1 MKIGFIGLGNVG
13 GKLAGSLLR
22 NNFDLTVRDLDEN
35 LTNSLKDLGA
45 KVAKSPKELAEQ
57 SDLIITSLPSPEV
70 SAEVMESEDG
80 ILNGLSEKKI
90 WLEMST
96 TDENEV
102 KRLGKK
108 VIEKKAIPLDGPV
121 SGGCHRAATGNIA
134 IFVGGERKAFEK
146 ILPALTVMGRKILHT
161 GELGTASVLKV
172 ITNYL
177 ASAHLVALG
186 EAWTV
191 AKKSN
196 LDLAKTYKGIAISS
210 GNSFVH
216 ETESQVILNG
226 SYNINFTMDLVLKDT
241 SLFDNLAKKL
251 NAPLE
256 ISPQIVEIFK
266 DGQKK
271 YGSRAWS
278 SMIVKRMED
287 LNNINFPSD
296 IKKLNDEELKVLSE
310 EVRSE
315 MIDAVSKTG
324 GHLGA
329 GLGVVELTVAIHATF
344 DTPHDRLIWDVGHQA
359 YPHKIL
365 TGRKNK
371 IHTIRQKEGL
381 APFPAISESEF
392 DAFGVGHSSTSISAA
407 LGMTIGSNDK
417 ALAVIGDGALT
428 AGMAVDANVLIFERI
443 REEIKLN
450 KGPARAIELGY
461 EKALSAIID
470 ANITTFITAVILF
483 AIGSGPVRGFS
494 VTLGLGI
501 ITSVFTA
508 IFVTRLLIVIW
519 FERRRPRKVE
529 V

>member
-1 MKIGFIGLGNVG
+1 MYKKQKRRGNKMKIGFIGLGNVG

-22 NNFDLTVRDLDEN
+22 NNFDLTVRDLDET

-177 ASAHLVALG
+177 ASTHLVALG

-287 LNNINFPSD
+287 LNNINFRANGFP
-296 IKKLNDEELKVLSE
+296 DELVDNEPE
-310 EVRSE
+310 E
-315 MIDAVSKTG
+315 K
-324 GHLGA
+324 
-329 GLGVVELTVAIHATF
+329 
-344 DTPHDRLIWDVGHQA
+344 
-359 YPHKIL
+359 
-365 TGRKNK
+365 
-371 IHTIRQKEGL
+371 
-381 APFPAISESEF
+381 
-392 DAFGVGHSSTSISAA
+392 
-407 LGMTIGSNDK
+407 
-417 ALAVIGDGALT
+417 
-428 AGMAVDANVLIFERI
+428 
-443 REEIKLN
+443 
-450 KGPARAIELGY
+450 GY
-461 EKALSAIID
+461 EI
-470 ANITTFITAVILF
+470 
-483 AIGSGPVRGFS
+483 
-494 VTLGLGI
+494 
-501 ITSVFTA
+501 
-508 IFVTRLLIVIW
+508 
-519 FERRRPRKVE
+519 
-529 V
+529 

>member
-22 NNFDLTVRDLDEN
+22 NNFDVTVRDIDES
-35 LTNSLKDLGA
+35 LTNEIKKLGA

-57 SDLIITSLPSPEV
+57 TDLIITSLPSPEV

-80 ILNGLSEKKI
+80 ILNGLSENKI

-96 TDENEV
+96 TDEDEV
-102 KRLGKK
+102 KRLGNK
-108 VIEKKAIPLDGPV
+108 VITKKAIPLDGPV

-146 ILPALTVMGRKILHT
+146 ILPALTVMGRKVLHT
-161 GELGTASVLKV
+161 GELGSASVLKV

-177 ASAHLVALG
+177 ASVHLVALG

-196 LDLAKTYKGIAISS
+196 LDLAKTFKGIAVSS

-241 SLFDNLAKKL
+241 GLFDTLAKKL

-256 ISPQIVEIFK
+256 ISPKIVEIFK

-287 LNNINFPSD
+287 LNKINFRAEGFP
-296 IKKLNDEELKVLSE
+296 DELVDNEPE
-310 EVRSE
+310 E
-315 MIDAVSKTG
+315 K
-324 GHLGA
+324 
-329 GLGVVELTVAIHATF
+329 
-344 DTPHDRLIWDVGHQA
+344 
-359 YPHKIL
+359 
-365 TGRKNK
+365 
-371 IHTIRQKEGL
+371 
-381 APFPAISESEF
+381 
-392 DAFGVGHSSTSISAA
+392 
-407 LGMTIGSNDK
+407 
-417 ALAVIGDGALT
+417 
-428 AGMAVDANVLIFERI
+428 
-443 REEIKLN
+443 
-450 KGPARAIELGY
+450 GY
-461 EKALSAIID
+461 EI
-470 ANITTFITAVILF
+470 
-483 AIGSGPVRGFS
+483 
-494 VTLGLGI
+494 
-501 ITSVFTA
+501 
-508 IFVTRLLIVIW
+508 
-519 FERRRPRKVE
+519 
-529 V
+529 

>member
-22 NNFDLTVRDLDEN
+22 NNFDLIVRDLDES

-57 SDLIITSLPSPEV
+57 TDLIITSLPSPKV
-70 SAEVMESEDG
+70 SAEVMEADDG
-80 ILNGLSEKKI
+80 ILNGLSENKI

-96 TDENEV
+96 TDKNEV
-102 KRLGKK
+102 KRLGEK
-108 VIEKKAIPLDGPV
+108 VIAKKAIPMDGPV

-177 ASAHLVALG
+177 ASVNLVALG

-241 SLFDNLAKKL
+241 GLFDNLAKKL

-287 LNNINFPSD
+287 LNNINFRANGFP
-296 IKKLNDEELKVLSE
+296 DELVDNEPE
-310 EVRSE
+310 E
-315 MIDAVSKTG
+315 K
-324 GHLGA
+324 
-329 GLGVVELTVAIHATF
+329 
-344 DTPHDRLIWDVGHQA
+344 
-359 YPHKIL
+359 
-365 TGRKNK
+365 
-371 IHTIRQKEGL
+371 
-381 APFPAISESEF
+381 
-392 DAFGVGHSSTSISAA
+392 
-407 LGMTIGSNDK
+407 
-417 ALAVIGDGALT
+417 
-428 AGMAVDANVLIFERI
+428 
-443 REEIKLN
+443 
-450 KGPARAIELGY
+450 GY
-461 EKALSAIID
+461 EI
-470 ANITTFITAVILF
+470 
-483 AIGSGPVRGFS
+483 
-494 VTLGLGI
+494 
-501 ITSVFTA
+501 
-508 IFVTRLLIVIW
+508 
-519 FERRRPRKVE
+519 
-529 V
+529 